1 MYCAIKG
8 LGIEAGPASQL
19 SIWYPATSTM
29 RLKRQLTLQT
39 QSIERTARPFG
50 AMVFLSTGWHPV
62 QFGVGVLKKVLL
74 LLLLLLLITH
84 VPNSANNPE
93 FTHNA

>member
-1 MYCAIKG
+1 
-8 LGIEAGPASQL
+8 
-19 SIWYPATSTM
+19 
-29 RLKRQLTLQT
+29 
-39 QSIERTARPFG
+39 
-50 AMVFLSTGWHPV
+50 MVFLSTGWHPV